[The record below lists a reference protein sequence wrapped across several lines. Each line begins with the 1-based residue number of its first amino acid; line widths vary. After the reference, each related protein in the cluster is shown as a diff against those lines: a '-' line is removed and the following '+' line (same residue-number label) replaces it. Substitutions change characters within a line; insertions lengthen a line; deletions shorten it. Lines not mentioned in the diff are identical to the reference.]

1 MDGRRASQG
10 PGLCHGTAGNAYALL
25 ALHARTGDERWL
37 TRARAFAMDAI
48 ADVQDRLTVR
58 GRGRY
63 ALFTGDVGVALL
75 LKDCLTAEAG
85 FPFLSPLRS

>member
-1 MDGRRASQG
+1 
-10 PGLCHGTAGNAYALL
+10 
-25 ALHARTGDERWL
+25 
-37 TRARAFAMDAI
+37 MDAI

-85 FPFLSPLRS
+85 FPFLSPPSVVAGPR